1 MAGMIDKVMKKEVD
15 PYTVAEDIA
24 KRYLE
29 GCL

>member
-1 MAGMIDKVMKKEVD
+1 MEGMIDKLMKKEID

-24 KRYLE
+24 KRYMA